1 MHERNAQA
9 ETNAVKGFV
18 YALIGVVLISPNYV
32 TAKYALAGFN
42 PETFSTI
49 WTAAAAFYAF
59 VILMLSSHRRKL
71 ALPRGALGKVLV
83 LGAATAPAMLLG
95 WHALS
100 RLDPSFAAALA
111 RFMPVFLILLGA
123 VFLGERLTI
132 KELPAGVLMVLGGVV
147 ATVGR
152 WQAVGQGT
160 VLVLLVCVFSG
171 VLRLLAKMSV
181 GQVHPNSLA
190 FYRVAIAAPLI
201 AAWTFCT
208 GEADFDVPAKY
219 WAVAFL
225 GAFLGPCASHLF
237 LFRAYRHWELSRA
250 SLLLALE
257 PLLVLPLAYVFLR
270 RLPSTQGLIGGGVI
284 LLGGLWLAWVQ
295 LRQASRA
302 RLDTAPQCDLS

>member
-1 MHERNAQA
+1 MQEPNPQTER
-9 ETNAVKGFV
+9 NAVKGFI
-18 YALIGVVLISPNYV
+18 YALIAVVLVSTNYV
-32 TAKYALAGFN
+32 TAKYALTGFN
-42 PETFSTI
+42 PETFSMV
-49 WTAAAAFYAF
+49 WTAAAASYAF

-71 ALPRGALGKVLV
+71 ALPRGALAKVLV
-83 LGAATAPAMLLG
+83 LGAATAPNMLLG
-95 WHALS
+95 WSALS

-123 VFLGERLTI
+123 LFLGERLTI
-132 KELPAGVLMVLGGVV
+132 KELPAGALMVLGGVV
-147 ATVGR
+147 ATLGR
-152 WQAVGQGT
+152 WQAVGLGT
-160 VLVLLVCVFSG
+160 VLMLLACVLLG
-171 VLRLLAKMSV
+171 VSRLLAKMSV

-208 GEADFDVPAKY
+208 GKADFDVPAKY
-219 WAVAFL
+219 WAVAL
-225 GAFLGPCASHLF
+225 VGALLGPCASHLF

-270 RLPSTQGLIGGGVI
+270 RMPSPQGLIGGGII

-295 LRQASRA
+295 LRRASRS
-302 RLDTAPQCDLS
+302 RVDRAPKGDVS